1 MLRITLAVAAGFL
14 IMSVFVIATQV
25 ALLRYLSPTPAYF
38 LAYGVVRMV
47 YAVIGGCVTAA
58 IGKKYEAPT
67 ILGVLMMGA
76 SIGNLVTNRSGEP
89 VWYVVV
95 VGLAGAMVATIAG
108 YRWLGRLPAEVK
120 R

>member
-1 MLRITLAVAAGFL
+1 
-14 IMSVFVIATQV
+14 
-25 ALLRYLSPTPAYF
+25 
-38 LAYGVVRMV
+38 
-47 YAVIGGCVTAA
+47 
-58 IGKKYEAPT
+58 
-67 ILGVLMMGA
+67 MMGA
-76 SIGNLVTNRSGEP
+76 AIGNLVTNRSGEP